1 MFPGQ
6 MLVDA
11 ESLDEAAQ
19 HCQNILALVSSTLPA
34 VRSRSYCFLF
44 GIFLAG
50 FATPDPQLK
59 AQAINLLRALEGQS
73 IGNNARK
80 TADLLLA
87 VCEEQGHR
95 ARAGGRPEEVDWL
108 LFAEARGISLVD
120 FGL

>member
-11 ESLDEAAQ
+11 ESIDETAQ
-19 HCQNILALVSSTLPA
+19 HCQNVLSLANSISTPVSKS
-34 VRSRSYCFLF
+34 SYWMIFAL
-44 GIFLAG
+44 FLAG
-50 FATPDPQLK
+50 LATPDPQSK
-59 AQAINLLRALEGQS
+59 ARAIHTIRAFESQS
-73 IGNNARK
+73 IGNHAQQ

-87 VCEEQGHR
+87 LCEEQGHR

-108 LFAEARGISLVD
+108 LFTEARGITIVD